1 MATPTS
7 AITGTTP
14 GAAPRSASGTAPGI
28 ALPPAIA
35 AATPPTASLGNGTN
49 ADFDRFLKLL
59 TAQMKYQDPMDP
71 TDPTQFVAQLAQFSQ
86 VEQQTKTNA
95 ILQGL
100 ADALAGNGKLSENA
114 ALLGKAVK
122 TQATTLTVPEGGG
135 AVPVTVDVSATG
147 LKGLRLEVLDARND
161 VLRRIPLNTGSTALS
176 FDGRDGNGNP
186 LAPGP
191 YAVRVVGED
200 DSGKRTT
207 AGLVSI
213 AGKVTEVRR
222 DSGGG
227 YNLVLDSGAVVNA
240 ADVTRLGS

>member
-1 MATPTS
+1 MATSTTAINTTP
-7 AITGTTP
+7 AIT
-14 GAAPRSASGTAPGI
+14 ASSA
-28 ALPPAIA
+28 
-35 AATPPTASLGNGTN
+35 PTAQLSNNSN

-95 ILQGL
+95 LLQGI

-114 ALLGKAVK
+114 ALLGKSVK
-122 TQATTLTVPEGGG
+122 TQASTLTVPEGGG
-135 AVPVTVDVSATG
+135 GVPITVDVSAGT

-161 VLRRIPLNTGSTALS
+161 VLRRIPLTAGTTDMS
-176 FDGRDGNGNP
+176 FDGKDGNGNR
-186 LAPGP
+186 LAAGQ
-191 YAVRVVGED
+191 YTVRVVGED
-200 DSGKRTT
+200 DSNKRTT
-207 AGLVSI
+207 AGTVTV

-222 DSGGG
+222 DSSGG
-227 YNLVLDSGAVVNA
+227 YNLVLDTGAVVSA